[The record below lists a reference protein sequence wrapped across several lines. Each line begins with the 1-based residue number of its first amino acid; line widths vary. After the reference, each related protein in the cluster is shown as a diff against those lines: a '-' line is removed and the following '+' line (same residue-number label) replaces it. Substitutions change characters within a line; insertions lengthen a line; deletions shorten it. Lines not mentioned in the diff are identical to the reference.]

1 MRFIKNY
8 NEEDVLSK
16 TLLLYFAFQHG
27 AIGIFFIFA
36 DFNELQSRALHGMSN
51 LLPIDVWGIILLL
64 SSVAFIVAVLQEHK
78 LEYWFMLLA
87 GITGMVT
94 FALLS
99 MASIELS
106 SNQTNTL
113 NYIIIASIDLIVAI
127 LGGVGLWLR
136 RKVT

>member
-1 MRFIKNY
+1 MRFIRNY
-8 NEEDVLSK
+8 NEDDVLSK

-27 AIGIFFIFA
+27 AIGVFFVFTKMTY
-36 DFNELQSRALHGMSN
+36 LQSSALKGMAN
-51 LLPIDVWGIILLL
+51 IMPMDAWGILLL
-64 SSVAFIVAVLQEHK
+64 ISAVAFVVTVLQEHK

-106 SNQTNTL
+106 VNQTNTI

-136 RKVT
+136 RTM